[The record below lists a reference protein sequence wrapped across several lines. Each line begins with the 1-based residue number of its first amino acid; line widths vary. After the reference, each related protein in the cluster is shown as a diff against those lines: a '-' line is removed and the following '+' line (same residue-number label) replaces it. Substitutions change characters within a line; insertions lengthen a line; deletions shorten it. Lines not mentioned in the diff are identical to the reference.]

1 MRKPSAC
8 ATCRARRRKC
18 QTREGLVG
26 CIYCSERGIK
36 CVQKP
41 PPGGYYEQRE
51 NQRKQN
57 EEERQQH
64 HHRQQ
69 QGSQGSQ
76 GSQGHASVSPGSHAS
91 GRCSRCETTP
101 HARLPSLPIRL
112 DLVRL
117 YFDYVH
123 DQFHSLFHRPS
134 FVEDALA
141 DRVPEGILY
150 GICALSARF
159 STDPVFADIDPRD
172 RVHGYLQ
179 AAEKCLNIRDVSL
192 TTIQLCVLIGA
203 AWTADGNGEAENIY
217 YGVACRMAQLLDLPS
232 RPATSLL
239 EREVNIRGKCSIA
252 YPPPRCQVVVLQG
265 TTRGKANTDRSPV
278 WWSLCMIDVWS
289 STAVKLPKLLPA
301 RSDIPLP
308 MDDLPFLS
316 LSRSGGPAAAATAAA
331 SLSSQHL
338 SQMVRLNRILLDVND
353 FNQRCVAEN
362 PGWDALEQGVEALGS
377 RMEAWLAALP
387 DNMRDTPE
395 NFAWFAARGL
405 GRTFAAVYLGYYHF
419 GQLLYYQFLYGAA
432 ATTAINPA
440 APASVARRDS
450 YAKKCKDH
458 AARLCEVVYR
468 AQTTPAADVRYTMA
482 AHVLVIASTV
492 QIHTLLFSGD
502 EADIRTA
509 RRRLERNFELVLQL
523 RCYWPTVD
531 RAIGRLRAFHETART
546 SVDTSFVL
554 DRWMLRFLVEFA
566 EPMEEK
572 DAEAVGAGRRA
583 GDDADEMESLWTMEG
598 LRS

>member
-8 ATCRARRRKC
+8 AACRARRRKC

-36 CVQKP
+36 CVQIP

-64 HHRQQ
+64 HHHRQQ
-69 QGSQGSQ
+69 QGSQGN
-76 GSQGHASVSPGSHAS
+76 QGHASASPGSHAS
-91 GRCSRCETTP
+91 GWCSRCETTP
-101 HARLPSLPIRL
+101 HSRLPSLPVRL

-117 YFDYVH
+117 YFDYIH

-141 DRVPEGILY
+141 DRIPEGILY

-172 RVHGYLQ
+172 RVHRYLQ

-239 EREVNIRGKCSIA
+239 EREVNIR
-252 YPPPRCQVVVLQG
+252 
-265 TTRGKANTDRSPV
+265 V

-316 LSRSGGPAAAATAAA
+316 LSRSGGPPAATAAA

-362 PGWDALEQGVEALGS
+362 PGWDALEQGVEALGA

-450 YAKKCKDH
+450 YARKCKDH

-468 AQTTPAADVRYTMA
+468 AQTTPGADVRYTMA

-492 QIHTLLFSGD
+492 QIHTLLYSGD
-502 EADIRTA
+502 EADILTA

-572 DAEAVGAGRRA
+572 DAEAAGAGRRG

>member
-8 ATCRARRRKC
+8 AACRARRRKC

-36 CVQKP
+36 CVQIP

-64 HHRQQ
+64 HHHRQQ
-69 QGSQGSQ
+69 QESQ
-76 GSQGHASVSPGSHAS
+76 GSQGHASASPGSHAS
-91 GRCSRCETTP
+91 GWCSRCETTL
-101 HARLPSLPIRL
+101 HARLPSLPVRL

-117 YFDYVH
+117 YFDYIH
-123 DQFHSLFHRPS
+123 DQFHSLFHRPT

-239 EREVNIRGKCSIA
+239 EREVNIR
-252 YPPPRCQVVVLQG
+252 
-265 TTRGKANTDRSPV
+265 V

-316 LSRSGGPAAAATAAA
+316 LSRSGGPAAATAA

-362 PGWDALEQGVEALGS
+362 PGWDALEQGVEALGA

-450 YAKKCKDH
+450 YARKCKDH

-468 AQTTPAADVRYTMA
+468 AQTTPGADVRYTMA

-572 DAEAVGAGRRA
+572 DAEAVGAGRRG